1 MAGPV
6 VLVDTSV
13 LIDYFRRKDKGRALL
28 HKLAEDGCTLK
39 LSVITEFEVYVG
51 ATTDQLEYWDQVLE
65 HIEVLPLGSRE
76 VRRAASIQAEMKRQ
90 RKQAALPDLF
100 IAATALEADLPVA
113 TLNKKHF
120 ETLPGIRLF
129 PKD

>member
-1 MAGPV
+1 M
-6 VLVDTSV
+6 LVDTSV

-51 ATTDQLEYWDQVLE
+51 ATMDQLAYWDQVLE

>member
-51 ATTDQLEYWDQVLE
+51 ATMDQLAYWDQVLE